1 MVSAGEVP
9 QVRQKSHDPS
19 KFGRNMKNSIFAA
32 IVLSVALA
40 VTAAA
45 QVNPT
50 ISAVNPPV
58 SNSVT
63 AKSEAPDAAKATRAR
78 TLSQT
83 QKKPTTTSPSANAQS
98 FQAHAKANF
107 KNRAR
112 LESLPAEVSATDNT
126 RVRSVASSA
135 TAISEPKAVINKNAE
150 TPYPNLN
157 ANVPIPATTMI
168 PASSQIYR
176 VGVGDVLDIQL
187 NDNPNQGSTL
197 FTVLGDGMLDY
208 PLAGSPLQV
217 TGMTTSEIA
226 TTLRTKI
233 KLFEDPAIVVNVRDY
248 ASHTV
253 TINGFVAVP
262 GTKTLRRESVPLYA
276 LLAESLVLPD
286 AACATVT
293 RAGIT
298 TAIDLKDPSLSAT
311 LVLPGDVVKVL
322 GRAVAA
328 EFFFVAGEV
337 KLPGQK
343 SYHAGLTLTQA
354 ILAAGG
360 TTTGAGERVRV
371 SRQGTD
377 GLLVTEEFNLRRIQ
391 DGKVADP
398 LLQKDD
404 RIELTAAN

>member
-1 MVSAGEVP
+1 
-9 QVRQKSHDPS
+9 
-19 KFGRNMKNSIFAA
+19 MKNSILAA
-32 IVLSVALA
+32 LVLSVAFA

-45 QVNPT
+45 QVNPA

-63 AKSEAPDAAKATRAR
+63 AKSETTPETARATRAR
-78 TLSQT
+78 VLNQT
-83 QKKPTTTSPSANAQS
+83 QKSPTTNSPSANAQS
-98 FQAHAKANF
+98 LQAHAKANF

-112 LESLPAEVSATDNT
+112 LESFPAEVSTTDNT
-126 RVRSVASSA
+126 RVRSVTSSA
-135 TAISEPKAVINKNAE
+135 TASGEPNTAPNKNAAA
-150 TPYPNLN
+150 PDPNLN
-157 ANVPIPATTMI
+157 TNIRTTATLS

-187 NDNPNQGSTL
+187 NNDPSQESSL
-197 FTVLGDGMLDY
+197 FTVLSGGTLEY

-226 TTLRTKI
+226 TMLRTKI
-233 KLFEDPAIVVNVRDY
+233 KLFEDPAVVVNVRDY

-253 TINGFVAVP
+253 TISGFVAVP
-262 GTKTLRRESVPLYA
+262 GTKTLRREAVPLYA
-276 LLAESLVLPD
+276 LLAEALLLPD
-286 AACATVT
+286 AARATVS
-293 RAGIT
+293 RATGTIS
-298 TAIDLKDPSLSAT
+298 IDLKDPNLSAT
-311 LVLPGDVVKVL
+311 LVLPGDVIKVL
-322 GRAVAA
+322 GPVAA
-328 EFFFVAGEV
+328 TEFFFVAGEV

-343 SYHAGLTLTQA
+343 AYHSGLTLTQA

-360 TTTGAGERVRV
+360 ATNGAAERVRV

-377 GLLVTEEFNLRRIQ
+377 GRLVTEEFNLRKIL

-404 RIELTAAN
+404 RIELSAAN

>member
-1 MVSAGEVP
+1 
-9 QVRQKSHDPS
+9 
-19 KFGRNMKNSIFAA
+19 MKNSIFAA
-32 IVLSVALA
+32 IVLSVTLA

-58 SNSVT
+58 SKSVP

-78 TLSQT
+78 ILSQT
-83 QKKPTTTSPSANAQS
+83 QKSPTTNTKSANAQS

-112 LESLPAEVSATDNT
+112 LESLPAEVSVTDNT
-126 RVRSVASSA
+126 RVGSVATPA
-135 TAISEPKAVINKNAE
+135 PAVSEPEAVINKNAE
-150 TPYPNLN
+150 PPYSNLN
-157 ANVPIPATTMI
+157 ANAPTPATMI
-168 PASSQIYR
+168 TASSQIYR

-187 NDNPNQGSTL
+187 DDNPNLGSTL
-197 FTVLGDGMLDY
+197 FTVLSDGTLDY

-233 KLFEDPAIVVNVRDY
+233 KLFEDPAIAVNVRDY

-262 GTKTLRRESVPLYA
+262 GTKTLRREAVPLYA

-286 AACATVT
+286 AARATVS
-293 RAGIT
+293 RAGST
-298 TAIDLKDPSLSAT
+298 TAIDLKDPNLSAT

-322 GRAVAA
+322 GPAVAT

-354 ILAAGG
+354 VLAAGG
-360 TTTGAGERVRV
+360 ATTGAGERVRV

-377 GLLVTEEFNLRRIQ
+377 GRLVTEEFNLRRIQ